1 MAAGSA
7 NTGSGRPHRVVQNPG
22 NAPGERYVR
31 KRLRRSVETTARYAA
46 TPGFSGIKLPEPG
59 VLAPVPRLP
68 VLPGALRPTEP
79 LAAGKGDAEKFRL
92 SSWVNSISLIVQD
105 KRGANIPVLIFQAL
119 FLLYDG
125 RFDDFDNRVE
135 ALRKYRQRN
144 LAPESEHFRTDCFIR
159 LLENVTKYG
168 YRHQAVEKAA
178 VPLLEKLHSVSNDLL
193 DRSFEIEVVPYERQW
208 EWVRDIM
215 KMHDL

>member
-1 MAAGSA
+1 M
-7 NTGSGRPHRVVQNPG
+7 
-22 NAPGERYVR
+22 
-31 KRLRRSVETTARYAA
+31 
-46 TPGFSGIKLPEPG
+46 
-59 VLAPVPRLP
+59 
-68 VLPGALRPTEP
+68 
-79 LAAGKGDAEKFRL
+79 
-92 SSWVNSISLIVQD
+92 QD

-208 EWVRDIM
+208 EWVRDIL
-215 KMHDL
+215 KMQYL